1 MKRREM
7 HIALSRLVHNINMIL
22 QEIGDEEVDCFSGS
36 SFCEH
41 GNETSHSIQDAEFLD
56 QLNEY

>member
-1 MKRREM
+1 LED
-7 HIALSRLVHNINMIL
+7 NINVIL
-22 QEIGDEEVDCFSGS
+22 QEIGNEEVDWFIGS

-41 GNETSHSIQDAEFLD
+41 GNETSDSIQAGKFLD